1 MKRQAFSNGPA
12 LLLVFVTVLCGSVF
26 AQPPRGGPPDPRERE
41 RIQSVII
48 GKFATEMDLTPEQAE
63 KFYPRLKQFQNRME
77 EVERDAHQA
86 RMELDQLSQTPNG
99 DPQELNSL
107 LQRRKSTEQGKATI
121 KEEFLTDISSFL
133 TPQQVSR
140 CSILLDDIP
149 QKMREFIRAKERE
162 RGYRSQPSQ
171 PQSREGGARPRR
183 RGY

>member
-1 MKRQAFSNGPA
+1 MKRRAFSNWPA
-12 LLLVFVTVLCGSVF
+12 LLLVLMTVLSGSAL
-26 AQPPRGGPPDPRERE
+26 AQPPGGPPDPRERE

-77 EVERDAHQA
+77 NLERDAHQA

-107 LQRRKSTEQGKATI
+107 LQRRKSTEQDKAAM
-121 KEEFLTDISSFL
+121 KEEFLSDISSFL

-162 RGYRSQPSQ
+162 RAYGGQPSY
-171 PQSREGGARPRR
+171 PDSRREGARPRR

>member
-1 MKRQAFSNGPA
+1 M
-12 LLLVFVTVLCGSVF
+12 VLGGSAW
-26 AQPPRGGPPDPRERE
+26 AQPQGGPPDKRERE

-48 GKFATEMDLTPEQAE
+48 GKYATEMDLTPEQAE

-77 EVERDAHQA
+77 GLERDAHVA
-86 RMELDQLSQTPNG
+86 RMQLDQLSQTPNG

-107 LQRRKSTEQGKATI
+107 LQKRKSTEQDKAAM

-149 QKMREFIRAKERE
+149 QRMRQFMRAKERE
-162 RGYRSQPSQ
+162 REYGIPPTH
-171 PQSREGGARPRR
+171 PQDTHGGARLRR